1 MPKKRKSLPPMIRQ
15 DMKAAAQKL
24 VERRMVDIMKK
35 LHREA
40 VISVVATYG
49 TVLCWVLHK
58 RLGWGRVR
66 LSRLLAEVT
75 ADFEAV
81 DQGYLS
87 ITDIEQA
94 LFEETGLDMR
104 ELNEER
110 IASDL
115 AADAPDKD
123 WRMAQ

>member
-1 MPKKRKSLPPMIRQ
+1 MGQKRKSLPPMIRQ

-35 LHREA
+35 MHQEA
-40 VISVVATYG
+40 VIAVVGTYG
-49 TVLCWVLHK
+49 TGLCWVLHK
-58 RLGWGRVR
+58 RLGWGKVR
-66 LSRLLAEVT
+66 LGRLLAEVT

-94 LFEETGLDMR
+94 LFDETGLDMR

-110 IASDL
+110 IANDL

-123 WRMAQ
+123 WRTAQ

>member
-1 MPKKRKSLPPMIRQ
+1 MGKKRKSLPPMIRQ
-15 DMKAAAQKL
+15 DMKKAAQKL

-35 LHREA
+35 MHQEA
-40 VISVVATYG
+40 VIAVVATYG

-58 RLGWGRVR
+58 RLGWGKVR
-66 LSRLLAEVT
+66 LGRLLAEVT

-87 ITDIEQA
+87 IADIEQA

-110 IASDL
+110 IANATESE
-115 AADAPDKD
+115 AV
-123 WRMAQ
+123 